1 MLLPEGWLPP
11 DEERPEGRLPPDMW
25 VHLCVVDEPDVP
37 DGFDGAGFDDA
48 VADTDVVEA
57 VE

>member
-1 MLLPEGWLPP
+1 
-11 DEERPEGRLPPDMW
+11 MW
-25 VHLCVVDEPDVP
+25 VHLCVVDVP
-37 DGFDGAGFDDA
+37 DGFDGAGFDGA